1 MPLPPL
7 PNAPDRSRLRLVL
20 ALASTSLLGAC
31 IMVPVGRRYGGGR
44 EVDAYDD
51 DDVVTMAPPPPQA
64 DMVVMAPGPGYF
76 WIGGHWG
83 WFGGRHAWIGGRW
96 EAHRPGWRWSPF
108 AWQRHRHGWRAN
120 PGRWNR
126 Y

>member
-1 MPLPPL
+1 MPLPS
-7 PNAPDRSRLRLVL
+7 APDRSRLRLVM
-20 ALASTSLLGAC
+20 ALASSSLLGAC
-31 IMVPVGRRYGGGR
+31 IVVPVGCRYGGR

-51 DDVVTMAPPPPQA
+51 DEVVTVAPPQPQGE
-64 DMVVMAPGPGYF
+64 MVIASPGPGYF

-83 WFGGRHAWIGGRW
+83 WFGGRHAWMGGRW

-108 AWQRHRHGWRAN
+108 AWMRHRHGWRAA